1 MLNKKILKD
10 LKESVA
16 LEDLRIKNRIF
27 NKTAFVN
34 LVTDYYDNLDKVFNI
49 EIGTHGV
56 LDQKATGRCWSY
68 AGLNILREKVI
79 EKCNLENFELSGSY
93 IAFYDKLERFS
104 YLMDKLEDYSKKGN
118 EYDRDIQRILKTGFD
133 DGSNFTEFKVLIK
146 KYGVVPKNKY
156 SNSFQTND
164 TGELNDILSRLLR
177 KYYLNLGDK
186 NAKETYLKQVYKILT
201 MVYGSPVDRFDFEYK
216 DRKGVYHIDKSITP
230 NQFYDKYIG
239 IDFSNYIEIYT
250 FQDEKYKYN
259 NMYDQKENTQI
270 DLKNESL
277 ILNLEYKELEKLI
290 LKQLKKNESVYFSS
304 STTTKYSNGLWIDLL
319 DRYSSLLDIDL
330 KMSNN
335 EIKRTYGTQGEHTML
350 ITGASLKNDKVVF
363 WKIENSWGEREGLN
377 GYFIAE
383 SKFLENYIISA
394 VINKKYLNKNQ
405 KELLKKK
412 PIIVDKY
419 DYRFC

>member
-1 MLNKKILKD
+1 MINKKQLKE
-10 LKESVA
+10 LKESVT
-16 LEDLRIKNRIF
+16 LKEIRIKNREF

-34 LVTDYYDNLDKVFNI
+34 LVTDSNDNLDIIFNI
-49 EIGTHGV
+49 EIVTHGV
-56 LDQKATGRCWSY
+56 LDQKTTGRCWSY

-79 EKCNLENFELSGSY
+79 KKCNLDNFELSGSY

-104 YLMDKLEDYSKKGN
+104 YLMDKLDNYSKKGD
-118 EYDRDIQRILKTGFD
+118 EYDRNIQRILKTGFD
-133 DGSNFTEFKVLIK
+133 DGSNYTEFKVLVK

-156 SNSFQTND
+156 SNSFQTDD

-177 KYYLNLGDK
+177 KYYLDLGIK
-186 NAKETYLKQVYKILT
+186 KAKEIYLKQAYKILI
-201 MVYGSPVDRFDFEYK
+201 MVYGPPVEKFDFEYK
-216 DRKGVYHIDKSITP
+216 DRNQVYHIDKSITP
-230 NQFYDKYIG
+230 KQFYDKYIG
-239 IDFSNYIEIYT
+239 IDFSDYIEIYT
-250 FQDEKYKYN
+250 FQDKKYEYN

-270 DLKNESL
+270 DSKNESL
-277 ILNLEYKELEKLI
+277 ILNLRYKEIEKLI
-290 LKQLKKNESVYFSS
+290 IKQLKKNEPVYFSS

-330 KMSNN
+330 KMNNN

-350 ITGASLKNDKVVF
+350 ITGVSFKNNKANF
-363 WKIENSWGEREGLN
+363 WKIENSWGEKEGLN

-394 VINKKYLNKNQ
+394 VINKKYLSKKQ

-412 PIIVDKY
+412 PILVDKY
-419 DYRFC
+419 DYKFC